1 MEFITFKK
9 LNSDLIKNIHKLQQ
23 DIDLV
28 VGIPRSGLILANM
41 IAIYL
46 NKPLTDLDSYLKGSI
61 FESGNTKDLSRN
73 VKTFD
78 DVNKV
83 LIVDDTVSSGRAIR
97 GAKYKI
103 AALHSGKKELFLAA
117 YVRSETKMEVDIY
130 FEIIDDERVF
140 EWNYLHNTLL
150 ENACLDID
158 GVLCLDPTIS
168 QNDDDERYVDFILN
182 ATPKF
187 IPSVKVGYIVT
198 SRLEKYRSQTEYWLR
213 KYNIDYKKLY
223 MMNLGSAE
231 ERRRLGNHAS
241 FKANVF
247 KRLKTAKWFIE
258 SEADQADAIAKITG
272 KMVFCV
278 GNQEC
283 YFPGMKEKMKSIIY
297 VKHKNMKN
305 RIKKVCPNIVL
316 NAYYRHF
323 KR

>member
-41 IAIYL
+41 IAVYL

-61 FESGNTKDLSRN
+61 FKSGNTKDLSHN

-97 GAKYKI
+97 EAKHKI
-103 AALHSGKKELFLAA
+103 TALHSGKKEIYLAA
-117 YVRSETKMEVDIY
+117 YVRSETKMEVDIF
-130 FEIIDDERVF
+130 FEIIDEDRVF

-168 QNDDDERYVDFILN
+168 QNDDDERYIDFILN

-223 MMNLGSAE
+223 MMNLESAE

-241 FKANVF
+241 FKASIF
-247 KRLKTAKWFIE
+247 KHLKTAKWFIE
-258 SEADQADAIAKITG
+258 SESDQAEAIAKITG

-278 GNQEC
+278 ENQKC
-283 YFPGMKEKMKSIIY
+283 YFPGMKEKMKSIVYI
-297 VKHKNMKN
+297 KQKSIKN
-305 RIKKVCPNIVL
+305 RIKKVCPSIVL
-316 NAYYRHF
+316 NVYYRHF